1 MSAQLLLSPERD
13 VLWLWIPSM
22 YAGTRAT
29 WARPNGIVDAP
40 QSPAF
45 QSLAQMN
52 VPQHH
57 CVPVSLWPEGP
68 MGLVVCQR
76 CWCVGLG

>member
-1 MSAQLLLSPERD
+1 MASS
-13 VLWLWIPSM
+13 V
-22 YAGTRAT
+22 
-29 WARPNGIVDAP
+29 VP

-45 QSLAQMN
+45 QSLAQMK

-68 MGLVVCQR
+68 MGLLVCQR
-76 CWCVGLG
+76 CWSVDLGGERRG

>member
-1 MSAQLLLSPERD
+1 MLLS
-13 VLWLWIPSM
+13 VSVS
-22 YAGTRAT
+22 AGYRGRRRAEDSSKC
-29 WARPNGIVDAP
+29 AADAP

-45 QSLAQMN
+45 QSLDQMK

-68 MGLVVCQR
+68 MGLR
-76 CWCVGLG
+76 EAS